1 MRLTNNSLG
10 ILVGR
15 ARPDEVMFESKRPVS
30 IGEYVVLEYG
40 GGPVLGLIE
49 RSSITSGALGDDI
62 GNYDEA
68 FESRQVA
75 AENRRDKSYKGTV
88 RILGHLD
95 SLKRGRAMIPPIP
108 PEPGTEVNEATAKDL
123 AAIFS
128 PSGHG
133 WIKVGTLL
141 RNPDVE
147 VGVNI
152 NKVVSRHLAILAM
165 TGMGKSNLVSLLTR
179 EVSSIN
185 GTMVVFDYHE
195 DYTYLDIPNSNR
207 IDARIN
213 PRFLTTEEFAE
224 VIEIQKNASNQLH
237 VMHEAFA
244 DEVKRRKDDDFWN
257 ALVDAAAGVGT
268 QKGYKEASE
277 KVVDKIQDAR
287 RRFSRILDAGL
298 ADPLALIRNGKVNI
312 INLVEL
318 TERQANIVV
327 SFYLQELLEDRKKGR
342 SGGKTDPRFLAPVL
356 AVIEEAHVFIPKGEE
371 TETKYYASKVAREGR
386 KFGLGL
392 VIVSQRPRSI
402 DANILSQMGSLA
414 VMRMVQQDD
423 QAQVASASEAL
434 SRDLIE
440 QLTSLNSGEAILAG
454 QWVNLPAFVRIE
466 EVKGRKVGV
475 DLDAVEQWQR
485 LAQAAE
491 ISRESSESY
500 IPSGYVED

>member
-1 MRLTNNSLG
+1 MNDSLVG

-15 ARPDEVMFESKRPVS
+15 ARPDEVTFESRRPVS
-30 IGEYVVLEYG
+30 IGEYVVLNYG

-49 RSSITSGALGDDI
+49 RSSITSGALGEDI
-62 GNYDEA
+62 RSYDEA

-75 AENRRDKSYKGTV
+75 AENKRDKSYKGTV

-95 SLKRGRAMIPPIP
+95 SLKKGKAMIPAIP
-108 PEPGTEVNEATAKDL
+108 PEPGTEVHEATTKDL

-128 PSGHG
+128 PSSHG
-133 WIKVGTLL
+133 WINVGTLL
-141 RNPDVE
+141 RNPEVE

-165 TGMGKSNLVSLLTR
+165 TGMGKSNLVSLLTK
-179 EVSSIN
+179 EVSRIS

-207 IDARIN
+207 MDARIN
-213 PRFLTTEEFAE
+213 PRYLATEEFAE

-237 VMHEAFA
+237 VLRVAFT
-244 DEVKRRKDDDFWN
+244 DEVKKRKDDDFWN
-257 ALVDAAAGVGT
+257 ALIDAAADAGKE
-268 QKGYKEASE
+268 KGYKEASE
-277 KVVDKIQDAR
+277 KVVDKIEDAK
-287 RRFSRILDAGL
+287 RRFSKILDAGL
-298 ADPLALIRNGKVNI
+298 ADPLALIKNGKVNI

-318 TERQANIVV
+318 TERQANIIV

-342 SGGKTDPRFLAPVL
+342 VTGDKSDPRFVAPVL

-414 VMRMVQQDD
+414 VMRMIQQDD
-423 QAQVASASEAL
+423 QAQVAAASEAL

-466 EVKGRKVGV
+466 EVKGRKTGG
-475 DLDAVEQWQR
+475 DLDAVEQWQK
-485 LAQAAE
+485 LAHMKE
-491 ISRESSESY
+491 ITQESSESY
-500 IPSGYVED
+500 MPSGYSPD